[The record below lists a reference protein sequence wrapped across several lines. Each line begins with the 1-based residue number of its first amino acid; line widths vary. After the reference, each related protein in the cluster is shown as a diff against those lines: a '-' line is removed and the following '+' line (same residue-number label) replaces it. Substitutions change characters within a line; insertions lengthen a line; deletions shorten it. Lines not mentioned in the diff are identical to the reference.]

1 MIVKREEFVKTK
13 SITVILQET
22 EISKVDY
29 EHALSVSSDDDYELH
44 L

>member
-1 MIVKREEFVKTK
+1 MIVKREGFVKTK

-29 EHALSVSSDDDYELH
+29 ENALSVSSDDDYELH

>member
-1 MIVKREEFVKTK
+1 MIVKRKDFVKTK
-13 SITVILQET
+13 SITVILRET